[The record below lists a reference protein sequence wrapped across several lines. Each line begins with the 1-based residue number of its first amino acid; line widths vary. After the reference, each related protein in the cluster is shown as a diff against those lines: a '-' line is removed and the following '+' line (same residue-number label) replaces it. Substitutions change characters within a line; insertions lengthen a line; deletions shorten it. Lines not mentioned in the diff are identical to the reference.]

1 MKPNIMFVNDSI
13 SVLES
18 LQWIFKDEPYYLF
31 AFRDPSDAMDVIN
44 TFEWAVVI
52 AEQSMRKISGI
63 EFLKRVRVHSPQTM
77 GIIMTNYNEYADVLE
92 DLYPDCDYQFI
103 KKPLDNIEIKK
114 VVKEAIA
121 QYENKF
127 RKGHEACD

>member
-1 MKPNIMFVNDSI
+1 MKPNIMFVDDSI

-31 AFRDPSDAMDVIN
+31 AFSDPSDAMDVIN

-63 EFLKRVRVHSPQTM
+63 EFLKRIRGQSPQTM
-77 GIIMTNYNEYADVLE
+77 GIILTTYNEYVEVLE
-92 DLYPDCDYQFI
+92 ELYSGYDCQFI
-103 KKPLDNIEIKK
+103 KKPLDNREIKQA
-114 VVKEAIA
+114 VKSAIK
-121 QYENKF
+121 QYELK
-127 RKGHEACD
+127 R

>member
-1 MKPNIMFVNDSI
+1 MKPNIMFVDDSI

-31 AFRDPSDAMDVIN
+31 AFSDPSDAMDVIN

-63 EFLKRVRVHSPQTM
+63 EFLKRIRGQSPQTM
-77 GIIMTNYNEYADVLE
+77 GIILTTYNEYVEVLE
-92 DLYPDCDYQFI
+92 ELYPGCDCQFI
-103 KKPLDNIEIKK
+103 KKPLDNREIKQA
-114 VVKEAIA
+114 VKSAIK
-121 QYENKF
+121 QYELK
-127 RKGHEACD
+127 R